1 MKAIAAAF
9 KWLFGGSL
17 GYVQGAI
24 IVGLVGFVGFHWIRY
39 HDALED
45 RERLRGKVAIL
56 ELEAAWQDTVLASAI
71 NRQGRRTSEQSQ
83 QLNLEDRINAAPK
96 SNDCALS
103 PAMRISLDGLRDRRG
118 TDAPDPE

>member
-1 MKAIAAAF
+1 MRFIAPAF
-9 KWLFGGSL
+9 KWLFSGGI

-39 HDALED
+39 HDALKD
-45 RERLRGKVAIL
+45 RERLRGEVAIL

-71 NRQGRRTSEQSQ
+71 SRQERRASDQYQ

-96 SNDCALS
+96 SNDCGLS

-118 TDAPDPE
+118 TANAPDP